1 MLLMLAVGFHR
12 YVIENFTGKTLEDVK
27 EREVQEFDPP
37 SEVRI
42 SFEYWDPTF
51 IFFSV
56 ILSCS
61 S

>member
-27 EREVQEFDPP
+27 EREAQEFDPP

-42 SFEYWDPTF
+42 SFEY
-51 IFFSV
+51 
-56 ILSCS
+56 
-61 S
+61 